1 VSRHHVVLSAL
12 VLLIMAQADA
22 QDVTIR
28 THVPLVIAP
37 TTVTDR
43 NGSYV
48 DGLNAADFTLLEDG
62 KARQFEMDTS
72 DIAMTPLSVVI
83 MIQANEYANAALAKI
98 RKVGSMIEPLITG
111 ERGEAAIMS
120 FSDPIKVIQDFTPD
134 SGLISAAFQALRAQ
148 STSKARALDAATQAI
163 EMLRARPENRRRI
176 LILIGESRDRGSETK
191 LEDVLKSAQRA
202 NVTVYP
208 LSFSVHATPWTTKG
222 DVPPGD
228 GATNWL
234 AIFTELG
241 RLAKENAAEGLAR
254 FTGGR
259 RISFLTLKSLER
271 DIGGLGEELH
281 SQYLLSFTPS
291 TALDEAYHKIEIQV
305 HGRTDVVV
313 RTRPGYWAMTPQ

>member
-1 VSRHHVVLSAL
+1 VFGAL
-12 VLLIMAQADA
+12 ILFLAAHAAA

-48 DGLNAADFTLLEDG
+48 DGLNVADFTVLEDG
-62 KARQFEMDTS
+62 KPRRFEMDTS

-111 ERGEAAIMS
+111 ERGEAAILS
-120 FSDPIKVIQDFTPD
+120 FSDPIKVVQDFTPD
-134 SGLISAAFQALRAQ
+134 SGLISAAFRALRAQ
-148 STSKARALDAATQAI
+148 STTKARTLDAAAQAI
-163 EMLRARPENRRRI
+163 EMLRSRPESRRRT
-176 LILIGESRDRGSETK
+176 LIVISESRDRGSETK

-208 LSFSVHATPWTTKG
+208 LTFSVHATPWTTKG
-222 DVPPGD
+222 DVPPAD
-228 GATNWL
+228 GAANWL

-241 RLAKENAAEGLAR
+241 RLAKENAAEGLSR

-281 SQYLLSFTPS
+281 SQYLLSFAPS
-291 TALDEAYHKIEIQV
+291 AALDEAYHTIEIQV
-305 HGRTDVVV
+305 RGRTDLIV
-313 RTRPGYWAMTPQ
+313 RTRPGYWALTSQ